1 MRWAH
6 PTGTIGA
13 HISPYSAD
21 IGRYMRGANLG
32 PVTAL

>member
-1 MRWAH
+1 MRWALT
-6 PTGTIGA
+6 TGTIGA
-13 HISPYSAD
+13 DISPYSAD